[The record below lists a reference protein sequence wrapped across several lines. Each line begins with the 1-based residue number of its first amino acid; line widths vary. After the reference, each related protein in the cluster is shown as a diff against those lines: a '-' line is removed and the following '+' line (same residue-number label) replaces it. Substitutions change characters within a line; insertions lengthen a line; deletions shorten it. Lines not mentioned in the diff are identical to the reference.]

1 MMTKVKSGIFFFALS
16 VLIIGESLRL
26 GLGTT
31 MEPGPGFLP
40 FCAGTILSVLALA
53 FVYTGRKV
61 RKSLPP
67 YSRQVI
73 IALVSVFA
81 YSLVLDSLGFI
92 IATFAFLAIL
102 FHLGEPRRWWV
113 TLAMSAFVTFAGY
126 FFFGRVLQVFFP
138 QGILG
143 F

>member
-1 MMTKVKSGIFFFALS
+1 MSELKSGFFFFGLS
-16 VLIIGESLRL
+16 VLILWESLRL
-26 GLGTT
+26 GLGTAT
-31 MEPGPGFLP
+31 EPGPGFLP
-40 FCAGTILSVLALA
+40 FCVGAILSVLSLV

-67 YSRQVI
+67 YSRTVI

-92 IATFAFLAIL
+92 IATFVFLAIL

-126 FFFGRVLQVFFP
+126 FFFGKVLQVFFP